1 MLSAVFIII
10 GAALIIISIW
20 AKNEAMKRKELLHGF
35 TDNAVKHSAIVLDCP
50 EEKGKKSVIIQIRIE
65 EQRRTLVHRCEEP
78 FFKAYK
84 RGDRISVYLIEEMPA
99 DRSLIDGDNRYE
111 RFIRRER
118 LLRLPARIIGG
129 IALIL
134 GMIFL
139 FI

>member
-1 MLSAVFIII
+1 MLSAVLIII
-10 GAALIIISIW
+10 GIALIIISVW
-20 AKNEAMKRKELLHGF
+20 AEKESRKRKSELHGF
-35 TDNAVKHSAIVLDCP
+35 TSNAVKHNAIVLDCP

-65 EQRRTLVHRCEEP
+65 EQHRTLVHRCEEP

-84 RGDRISVYLIEEMPA
+84 RGDVISVYLIEEMPA
-99 DRSLIDGDNRYE
+99 DRSLIEGDNRYE
-111 RFIRRER
+111 RFIRTEG

-129 IALIL
+129 AAAVL

>member
-1 MLSAVFIII
+1 MLSAVLIII
-10 GAALIIISIW
+10 GTALIIISILVQ
-20 AKNEAMKRKELLHGF
+20 KESRKRETELHGF
-35 TDNAVKHSAIVLDCP
+35 TDKAVKHNAIVLDCP

-65 EQRRTLVHRCEEP
+65 EQRRTLVHRCEEQ

-111 RFIRRER
+111 RFIKTER
-118 LLRLPARIIGG
+118 LLRLPARIVGG
-129 IALIL
+129 IAVIL
-134 GMIFL
+134 GIIFL

>member
-1 MLSAVFIII
+1 MLSAVLIII
-10 GAALIIISIW
+10 GIALIIISLW
-20 AKNEAMKRKELLHGF
+20 AQREAVQREAMLNGF
-35 TDNAVKHSAIVLDCP
+35 TGNAVKYKALVLDCP

-84 RGDRISVYLIEEMPA
+84 RGDVISVYLIEEMPA
-99 DRSLIDGDNRYE
+99 DRSLIEGDNRYE
-111 RFIRRER
+111 RFVKTER
-118 LLRLPARIIGG
+118 LLRLPARIVGG
-129 IALIL
+129 AAAVL